1 MIPLDRE
8 SFKTYFRPSNIILTC
23 KKKKVKNLLSSCKST
38 SLSQATGK
46 SKVLEGRLRGVSSR
60 IQSAL
65 SKQIEESQTKSTNK
79 TQGDLKNDQ
88 I

>member
-1 MIPLDRE
+1 MQE
-8 SFKTYFRPSNIILTC
+8 
-23 KKKKVKNLLSSCKST
+23 KKVQNLLSSCKT
-38 SLSQATGK
+38 CSLFQATGK

-65 SKQIEESQTKSTNK
+65 SKEIEERQRKSKNK
-79 TQGDLKNDQ
+79 KIDDQKNDQ